1 MCPSWCIGKLLIGKL
16 GKISYNPFIKEDVY
30 SKLSFLNINLMID
43 DDVFVN
49 DNGDHD
55 HDDDYDNDDFD
66 D

>member
-1 MCPSWCIGKLLIGKL
+1 MIGKL